1 MKFFYTRYSLRFIDI
16 ARVMNDSLDSLVDNL
31 TRYIYNTK
39 WKYCMKYL
47 YKNLVKKLSD
57 YRLDHNKTCEDCKW
71 YLEYTEVRKNTLF
84 LSVKGLKK
92 R

>member
-1 MKFFYTRYSLRFIDI
+1 
-16 ARVMNDSLDSLVDNL
+16 
-31 TRYIYNTK
+31 
-39 WKYCMKYL
+39 MKYL

-92 R
+92 RQQNYQNAIYQNFRIYLIFWGNIFFNCLLGDCVC

>member
-1 MKFFYTRYSLRFIDI
+1 
-16 ARVMNDSLDSLVDNL
+16 
-31 TRYIYNTK
+31 
-39 WKYCMKYL
+39 MKYL

-92 R
+92 RQQN